1 MKLVAKFLDKR
12 TDEVKAQIL
21 FLEDKDIKGMAV
33 AYHMPY
39 RYLVID
45 FVLDAETIDDYKS
58 YLSVSVIEKKLFKL
72 CASIDEAKEYLAAAV
87 SSTAN
92 LKARRILFELMN
104 TWHTADDSAK
114 DLQKVQEMIGNAFD
128 ELNFDCYF
136 KEYQY

>member
-1 MKLVAKFLDKR
+1 MKLVAKFVNKR
-12 TDEVKAQIL
+12 TDETKAQIL
-21 FLEDKDIKGMAV
+21 FLEDSDLQGMIV
-33 AYHMPY
+33 EGHIPP
-39 RYLVID
+39 RYLVVD
-45 FVLDAETIDDYKS
+45 FELESKDVNDYKTYFS
-58 YLSVSVIEKKLFKL
+58 KSVVEKKLFKL
-72 CASIDEAKEYLAAAV
+72 CSSLCEAKEYLAAAV

-136 KEYQY
+136 KEYLY